1 MYAIPI
7 VLIIIYLSGAVYFI
21 YDTFK
26 DIYYTDDENKQLKGT
41 F

>member
-7 VLIIIYLSGAVYFI
+7 VLIIVYLLGGAYFI

-26 DIYYTDDENKQLKGT
+26 EHKDD
-41 F
+41 

>member
-7 VLIIIYLSGAVYFI
+7 VLIIIYLLGGVYFI

-26 DIYYTDDENKQLKGT
+26 ENKDD
-41 F
+41 

>member
-26 DIYYTDDENKQLKGT
+26 GNKDD
-41 F
+41 